1 MSDTIDRDRSNLFTR
16 ALAQRLGA
24 MVGEAVTTEENS
36 ADCQHLQEDRHVKPR
51 AQNSG
56 GQPLSTAS

>member
-1 MSDTIDRDRSNLFTR
+1 MSDTVDRDRSNSFTR

-24 MVGEAVTTEENS
+24 MVGEAVAMDENS
-36 ADCQHLQEDRHVKPR
+36 SDCQHLQEDRQIKPR

-56 GQPLSTAS
+56 GQLLSTAS